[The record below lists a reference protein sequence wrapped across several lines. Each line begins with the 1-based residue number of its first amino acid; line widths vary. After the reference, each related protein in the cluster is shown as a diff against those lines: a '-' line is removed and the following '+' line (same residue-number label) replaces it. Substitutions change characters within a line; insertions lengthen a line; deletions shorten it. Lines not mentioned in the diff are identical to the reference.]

1 MTRIHSRLRAVIK
14 AVFATAGGSSLDA
27 AGPVLTDVYEDFLL
41 ADDELFAIKLF
52 DLR

>member
-14 AVFATAGGSSLDA
+14 AVFATAGG
-27 AGPVLTDVYEDFLL
+27 GPVLTDVYEDFLL